1 MKWRMTI
8 PRWGLV
14 ALLGLA
20 AMVALFPMRIAM
32 DWIDLNDGGLASREV
47 RGSVW
52 NATLSEAQFGGAS
65 LGDIDASLSPLP
77 LLLGRVRIDF
87 SGGERLAGN
96 LTISKRSSGIVI
108 ERALI
113 GDVDLPGNQQGLV
126 RLTGFEARFVDGS
139 CIEASGLVSIVVNQT
154 TVISAAPLANA
165 HVRCDAG
172 AIFIALPAAGGGL
185 RVGADGLVRLR
196 N

>member
-8 PRWGLV
+8 PRWGLL

-96 LTISKRSSGIVI
+96 LAISKRSSGIVI

-113 GDVDLPGNQQGLV
+113 EDVDLPGNQQGLV

-165 HVRCDAG
+165 RVRCDAG
-172 AIFIALPAAGGGL
+172 AIFIALPVAGGGL

>member
-32 DWIDLNDGGLASREV
+32 DWIDLNDAGFTAREV

-52 NATLSEAQFGGAS
+52 SATLSEAQFGGAS
-65 LGDIDASLSPLP
+65 LGDVEGHVSPLS
-77 LLLGRVRIDF
+77 LLFGRVGIDF
-87 SGGERLAGN
+87 NGAERLAGN
-96 LTISKRSSGIVI
+96 LSISKRSSRIVI

-113 GDVDLPGNQQGLV
+113 EDVDLPGNQQGLV

-139 CIEASGLVSIVVNQT
+139 CIEASGLVSIVVIPT
-154 TVISAAPLANA
+154 TGISAPPLANA
-165 HVRCDAG
+165 RIRCDAG
-172 AIFIALPAAGGGL
+172 AISIALPVAGGGL

>member
-96 LTISKRSSGIVI
+96 LAMSGRSSWIVI

-113 GDVDLPGNQQGLV
+113 ENVDVPGNPHGLV

-139 CIEASGLVSIVVNQT
+139 CIEASGLVSIAVNPT
-154 TVISAAPLANA
+154 TAIPAAPLANA

-172 AIFIALPAAGGGL
+172 AIFIALPVAGGGL